1 MRESKIPFHTK
12 EYTLDEKRK
21 KFFPFLDVLVGTK
34 ESKKK
39 ISALANTGCNP
50 CLYFFKS
57 YVEKEGLNLGKKINK
72 EPIPILVADGHL
84 INADIYKV
92 TCEIAGIEEEIEV
105 FVADPEKYFEQE
117 EPEITT
123 VKPLLGRGILDRY
136 DVLFKGSE
144 RKILLFHPDR

>member
-1 MRESKIPFHTK
+1 M
-12 EYTLDEKRK
+12 
-21 KFFPFLDVLVGTK
+21 
-34 ESKKK
+34 SKKK
-39 ISALANTGCNP
+39 A
-50 CLYFFKS
+50 Y
-57 YVEKEGLNLGKKINK
+57 LGKKINK
-72 EPIPILVADGHL
+72 ELIPILVADGHL

-123 VKPLLGRGILDRY
+123 VKPLLGRGILERY